1 MLFRSEAQSVYAK
14 KENENVEQLQY
25 ETRTVGEHIIT
36 VTYQD
41 GNTETV
47 SFFAHMSKPEMD
59 PQPAAQ
65 ANFALAITDNTT
77 PGDGI
82 LDNILPIIIAAAA
95 FFAADWILYTHE
107 QY

>member
-1 MLFRSEAQSVYAK
+1 
-14 KENENVEQLQY
+14 
-25 ETRTVGEHIIT
+25 
-36 VTYQD
+36 
-41 GNTETV
+41 
-47 SFFAHMSKPEMD
+47 MD